1 MTTLEDKTMN
11 KIKISILFVC
21 FSFFIN
27 PSFSFQ
33 ELDRIIAIV
42 NQEPITARDL
52 EKGINKAL
60 LFFQTNNIEPPQK
73 NIIQKKVLDELVEK
87 KLLEDYANQWNIK
100 VTLEDTDRVV
110 GNITTHNKI
119 SIEEFKQSLQNQ
131 NSNYEEF
138 IDNLKYEIL
147 LKKIKN
153 QEIASKINISAFEVQ
168 THKKKLAKLKPD
180 IYNLSHILLKFPP
193 DPSAKQKEEKRE
205 LSQKLYQKLKT
216 EDFTKI
222 AYEYSDAPDSNQ
234 GGSLGEM
241 SKNDLPEIFI
251 AQIDGLQG
259 GEISLPFE
267 SANGIHIIKINSLE
281 SINDSK
287 MPAKKVQKYNV
298 RQIVIKTS
306 EIQSENEVIKKL
318 NRLKNEIENGG
329 DFETI
334 AKKYSED
341 SSSVD
346 GGKIGW
352 ISEGMDQKLNL
363 ILLKIDKNQ
372 ISEPFQTPNGW
383 NIIQY
388 TDTKFEDIDSEN
400 IDNKIKMDLI
410 NERTELLFEDWI
422 SALKAEAF
430 IEIRNE

>member
-1 MTTLEDKTMN
+1 MN
-11 KIKISILFVC
+11 KIKIFIFFVG

-153 QEIASKINISAFEVQ
+153 QEIASKLNISAFEVQ
-168 THKKKLAKLKPD
+168 KHKKKLAKLKPD

-410 NERTELLFEDWI
+410 NERTELFFEDWI